1 MLSDSLRQMRE
12 AVLTGAYK
20 LDTAGLQLALKAY
33 ELEARNMENRIEL
46 LSGTQ
51 HVPLDGLLV
60 GKPSPIIELGGQL
73 R

>member
-1 MLSDSLRQMRE
+1 MMSDILRQIRE

-51 HVPLDGLLV
+51 HVPLDGRLMAA
-60 GKPSPIIELGGQL
+60 PSPIIELGGQRL
-73 R
+73 

>member
-51 HVPLDGLLV
+51 HVPLDGLLMS
-60 GKPSPIIELGGQL
+60 KPSPIIELGGQ
-73 R
+73 RR